1 MRRGLYPK
9 SKSVL
14 ALASGTRTN
23 GTLNGAAVDRHQA
36 RAGEYRTALFV
47 VTTGTVTDGSHA
59 VVVQESDDN
68 TTWAAAP
75 AAAVQG
81 GGPTITSTDSNKVFD
96 VGYVGVKRYARIQVV
111 TSGATTGGVI
121 SAAAVLYG
129 TRRDR

>member
-23 GTLNGAAVDRHQA
+23 GTVSGVAVDRHQA

-47 VTTGTVTDGSHA
+47 VTTGAITDGSHA

-68 TTWAAAP
+68 AAWAAAP
-75 AAAVQG
+75 AGAVQG
-81 GGPTITSTDSNKVFD
+81 SAPTITDADGDKVYD
-96 VGYVGVKRYARIQVV
+96 IGYVGVKRYARIQVV